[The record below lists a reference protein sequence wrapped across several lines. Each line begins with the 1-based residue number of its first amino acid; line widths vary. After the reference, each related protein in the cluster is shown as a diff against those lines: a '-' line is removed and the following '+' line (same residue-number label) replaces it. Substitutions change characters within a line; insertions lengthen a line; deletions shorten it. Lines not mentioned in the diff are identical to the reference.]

1 MTTLRPAPMIAL
13 AGLALALSAGAW
25 ARPDGQ
31 PTSPAADAPG
41 APAQAPAADAPKS
54 ESRPAPAATPKKP
67 TGAKGS
73 PKGKGKEATE
83 PDVLRGPSTDDGT
96 VPGAAGTFGATADPL
111 ARARARAQAESF
123 NRAIRT
129 LMAPTAPE
137 GVRLSPQQVETV
149 NAAEREFRVA
159 EEKFR
164 RDHAEELR
172 AVRDVR
178 PTRPGA
184 GAAQPTKAPQP
195 TAPPE
200 PANPGA
206 PSRDDT
212 PPHDAM
218 TAPAPAPGATPP
230 VQDERAA
237 LMERLRR
244 LEDKRPDPAPFQ
256 AKVWGALTDAQR
268 EALKNEMDRIAD
280 EMLERRDAQR
290 RAQPTP
296 APGTPGEP
304 GAAGKPGA
312 PGAGAKPGAPAT
324 PPAPGNSSGKG
335 NPRAASPAKPPSK
348 PTAPPADAKGQ
359 EKGARP

>member
-1 MTTLRPAPMIAL
+1 MPTLRPTPMIAL
-13 AGLALALSAGAW
+13 AGLALALTVGAR
-25 ARPDGQ
+25 ARPDGSS
-31 PTSPAADAPG
+31 TAPAAASPT
-41 APAQAPAADAPKS
+41 APAQAPAADAPKP
-54 ESRPAPAATPKKP
+54 ESRPAPAVTPKKP
-67 TGAKGS
+67 TGTKGGAKAKG
-73 PKGKGKEATE
+73 KDATE

-96 VPGAAGTFGATADPL
+96 VPGAAGTFGAPDDPL

-137 GVRLSPQQVETV
+137 SIRLSPQQVETV
-149 NAAEREFRVA
+149 NAAEREFRIT

-172 AVRDVR
+172 ALRDVR

-184 GAAQPTKAPQP
+184 GAGSGSGAQPPKPRP
-195 TAPPE
+195 TPT
-200 PANPGA
+200 NPGA

-212 PPHDAM
+212 PPTDTM
-218 TAPAPAPGATPP
+218 TAPAAKPGAAPP
-230 VQDERAA
+230 AQDERAA
-237 LMERLRR
+237 LMERLRK

-296 APGTPGEP
+296 APGTPGDP
-304 GAAGKPGA
+304 NAAGKPGA
-312 PGAGAKPGAPAT
+312 PGTPGAP
-324 PPAPGNSSGKG
+324 PKPGAPGNSSGKS
-335 NPRAASPAKPPSK
+335 NPSAASPPKPPAK
-348 PTAPPADAKGQ
+348 PTAPPADAKGK
-359 EKGARP
+359 EKGAKP